1 VPRRGSGRFSGV
13 SAIPHSMPGNECMT
27 NTYDV
32 LRDRGFVEQCT
43 DEEGLRK
50 ALEGRVLCYAG
61 FDPTAPSLH
70 VGHLLP
76 VMALAHM
83 QRQGHCPII
92 VLGGGTAMIGDPSG
106 KNEMRRILSREE
118 IDDNASQIKKQFARY
133 MDLEA
138 DRALICNNADW
149 LVPLHY
155 IDFLRDIGRHFSVNR
170 MLAAESYKMR
180 LETGLNFIEFNYML
194 LQAYDFLYLYRQHGC
209 LVQLGGNDQ
218 WGNIVA
224 GIDLIRK
231 AESASAYGLTF
242 PLITTASG
250 AKMGKTEQGA
260 VWLDPG
266 RTSPYH
272 YYQYWINADDRD
284 IERFLNYFTFLAAEE
299 IAAVMQA
306 PILVA
311 KERLAFEVT
320 SVSHGREAAEQARRA
335 SRSVFYG
342 EGAGM
347 ESLPET
353 VISRERLS
361 EGIPVFVLFA
371 ETGLCATRSDARRL
385 IAEGGGYINSAR
397 AGAFDE
403 LVDMS
408 RLQDGCILLRAGKKR
423 YHRIIAGE

>member
-1 VPRRGSGRFSGV
+1 MV
-13 SAIPHSMPGNECMT
+13 

-32 LRDRGFVEQCT
+32 LCARGFVEQCT
-43 DEEGLRK
+43 DVDGLRK
-50 ALEGRVLCYAG
+50 ALAGRVVCYAG
-61 FDPTAPSLH
+61 FDPTAASLH

-118 IDDNASQIKKQFARY
+118 IDENARQIKDQFSRY
-133 MDLEA
+133 LDLN
-138 DRALICNNADW
+138 DGRALLCNNADW
-149 LVPLHY
+149 LVPLRY

-194 LQAYDFLYLYRQHGC
+194 LQAYDFLYLYREHGC
-209 LVQLGGNDQ
+209 LLQLGGNDQ

-231 AESASAYGLTF
+231 TENGAAFGLTF

-260 VWLDPG
+260 VWLDPE

-299 IAAVMQA
+299 IAAVMREPVLA
-306 PILVA
+306 A

-320 SVSHGREAAEQARRA
+320 SVTHGREAAERARQA

-342 EGAGM
+342 DGAGM
-347 ESLPET
+347 DSLPET
-353 VISRERLS
+353 RIDLERLRQ
-361 EGIPVFVLFA
+361 GIPAFVLFA

-385 IAEGGGYINSAR
+385 ITEGGGYVNSAR
-397 AGAFDE
+397 ANAFDE
-403 LVDMS
+403 MIDASQLRNGV
-408 RLQDGCILLRAGKKR
+408 ILLRAGKKR
-423 YHRIIAGE
+423 YHKIIAGN